1 MRDSHYSSKHIH
13 LFFLIQITEGVV
25 SYSMPQGDVFR
36 SGDLIDETYDGIV
49 ENGFLKGR
57 LFLLSFLSPIFQ
69 RCIVIILII

>member
-1 MRDSHYSSKHIH
+1 
-13 LFFLIQITEGVV
+13 
-25 SYSMPQGDVFR
+25 MPQGDVFR